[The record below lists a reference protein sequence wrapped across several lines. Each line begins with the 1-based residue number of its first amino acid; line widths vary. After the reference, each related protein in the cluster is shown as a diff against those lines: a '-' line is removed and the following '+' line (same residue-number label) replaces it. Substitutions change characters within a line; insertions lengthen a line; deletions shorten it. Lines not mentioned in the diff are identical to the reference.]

1 MNESL
6 VPEALRIHFSITLTS
21 SPRISSSN
29 CQQLAR
35 SCGKSRIL
43 PRTLPL
49 QSSESSEGDMDTTHL
64 STREKVVKS
73 MKEVQIKVKGTQ
85 RREQILRMRNKRR
98 LQGEKCVQSPESKG
112 WVGGMGK

>member
-1 MNESL
+1 
-6 VPEALRIHFSITLTS
+6 
-21 SPRISSSN
+21 
-29 CQQLAR
+29 
-35 SCGKSRIL
+35 
-43 PRTLPL
+43 
-49 QSSESSEGDMDTTHL
+49 MDTTHL